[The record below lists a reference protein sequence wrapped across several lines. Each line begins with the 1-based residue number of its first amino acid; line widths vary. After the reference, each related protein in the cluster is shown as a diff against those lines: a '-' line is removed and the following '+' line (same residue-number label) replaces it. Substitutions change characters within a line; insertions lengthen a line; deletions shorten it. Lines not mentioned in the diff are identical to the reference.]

1 MPHAR
6 EGPAH
11 VMEVA
16 TPYRDR
22 SYVVAVSIISK
33 YLLRQHLVPFVFA
46 LSALTSIMLLNQ
58 IARRFPELVGKGLD
72 WTVIVEVFVLS
83 IPFLLAMTLPMA
95 VLVSVLYTMSRL
107 TADNELTA
115 LRASG
120 VSLWAVSRTLLVG
133 GAVVAVAAFLFSDHI
148 LPRSNHR
155 LRALLTDITRT
166 KPTFA
171 LEEQVINEVRRN
183 NLFLR
188 AGFVDQ
194 STFKL
199 RDVTI
204 FDLSVHNR
212 KRVTYADS
220 AYMAFGGDQED
231 LFLTL
236 FDGTMHE
243 SDRLN
248 DEVFQVIDFQKDIV
262 RVRDVGGNF
271 NRTLN
276 DEFRGDREM
285 GVCAMDSVVTTA
297 RRERWISQRRA
308 EAIEVNSLRGLV
320 GLMPLEF
327 DTIPPPFR
335 PPLYCQGL
343 VYLRERLAAEPEEP
357 PDTADVTLEFSA
369 DSAETIPL
377 GDDEDTTETQRPAR
391 SERIVVPPSA
401 GGVGLRDPQ
410 RIDAI
415 GRAATTGAI
424 PRISSARVMH
434 DRAQSARIRMASYLV
449 EIHKKYA
456 IAIASVVFVLVGIPA
471 GIRFPRGGV
480 GLVIGASLVV
490 FGVFYVGL
498 IGGESLANKL
508 VVDPFWAMWA
518 PNVVFVLVGAV
529 ALWRLRTQSTT
540 ARGSSW
546 FEQLF
551 RRRGAARHTP

>member
-1 MPHAR
+1 
-6 EGPAH
+6 
-11 VMEVA
+11 
-16 TPYRDR
+16 
-22 SYVVAVSIISK
+22 VSIISK

-58 IARRFPELVGKGLD
+58 IARRFPELVGKGLH
-72 WTVIVEVFVLS
+72 WTVILEVFVLS
-83 IPFLLAMTLPMA
+83 VPFLLAMTLPMA

-120 VSLWAVSRTLLVG
+120 VSLWTVTRTLLLGGTVVG
-133 GAVVAVAAFLFSDHI
+133 VAAFLFSDHI

-199 RDVTI
+199 HDVTI

-220 AYMAFGGDQED
+220 AYMAFGRDQED

-248 DEVFQVIDFQKDIV
+248 DEVFQVIDFRKDIV
-262 RVRDVGGNF
+262 RVQDVGSNF

-276 DEFRGDREM
+276 DDFRGDREM

-297 RRERWISQRRA
+297 ERDRWISRRRA
-308 EAIEVNSLRGLV
+308 EAVEVNSLRGLV
-320 GLMPLEF
+320 GLMPLPF
-327 DTIPPPFR
+327 DTIPPPFD

-343 VYLRERLAAEPEEP
+343 TYLRERLEQKPESP
-357 PDTADVTLEFSA
+357 QPDTAEVIMAFSG
-369 DSAETIPL
+369 DSAQGVPL
-377 GDDEDTTETQRPAR
+377 GEEEEAGLPPPRPR
-391 SERIVVPPSA
+391 GRPERLVIPPSA
-401 GGVGLRDPQ
+401 GGDGLRDPQ
-410 RIDAI
+410 VIDAV
-415 GRAATTGAI
+415 GRAATAGAI

-434 DRAQSARIRMASYLV
+434 DRAQSARIRMASYQV
-449 EIHKKYA
+449 EIHKKYS
-456 IAIASVVFVLVGIPA
+456 IAIASIVFVLVGIPA
-471 GIRFPRGGV
+471 GIKFPRGGV

-490 FGVFYVGL
+490 FGIFYVGL

-508 VVDPFWAMWA
+508 VVSPFWAMWA
-518 PNVVFVLVGAV
+518 PNVIFAVVGFI
-529 ALWRLRTQSTT
+529 ALWRLRTQSTS
-540 ARGSSW
+540 ARGGSW
-546 FEQLF
+546 LDRFV
-551 RRRGAARHTP
+551 RRRHP